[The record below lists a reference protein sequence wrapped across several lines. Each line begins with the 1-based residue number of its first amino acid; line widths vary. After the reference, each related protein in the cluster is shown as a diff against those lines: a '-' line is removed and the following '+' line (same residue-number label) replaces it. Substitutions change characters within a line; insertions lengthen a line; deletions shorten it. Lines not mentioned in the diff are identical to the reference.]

1 MTGEDNVAICKAA
14 YVAFQEGDVE
24 SAMEAIADDVE
35 WITPGRSAV
44 SGTRRGKREVG
55 ELWARFAEKGFRTQ
69 PEYWFSDETRV
80 VVLTQISLEG
90 EPADTADVVTLK
102 DGKVVKFQSALD
114 TALLERVFGRA

>member
-1 MTGEDNVAICKAA
+1 MAGEDNVAIAKAA

-24 SAMEAIADDVE
+24 GAMEAIADHVE

-44 SGTRRGKREVG
+44 SGTRRGKHEVG
-55 ELWARFAEKGFRTQ
+55 ELWAMLADKGFRTQ
-69 PEYWFSDETRV
+69 PEHWFSDETRV

-90 EPADTADVVTLK
+90 EPADTADVLTFK
-102 DGKVVKFQSALD
+102 DGMVAKFQSASD